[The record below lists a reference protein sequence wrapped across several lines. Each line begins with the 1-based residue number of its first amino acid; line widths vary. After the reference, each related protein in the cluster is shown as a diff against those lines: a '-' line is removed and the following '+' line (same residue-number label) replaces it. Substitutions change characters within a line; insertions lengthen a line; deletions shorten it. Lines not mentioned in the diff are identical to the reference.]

1 MKKFLF
7 TLTLISLLL
16 LPFSSVSA
24 YDERVGDFRL
34 TFDGSAPWFADD
46 NVFAPGETKTKN
58 FKVYNYGS
66 TDNNLFFISSAS
78 GNSELDSKFRISI
91 IKDGSLIFSKLL
103 SDISSSTNNQEVL
116 ASVSANSSSDYQF
129 NVKLKK
135 QLGDSYQGQR
145 TSKIGFSLGYGGFGP
160 EPETVTPVFTTA
172 VGGDVAGSQE
182 DEIGNSSE
190 QEKDQLGA
198 IEDLSDEEQ
207 SSSQVAGEQ
216 AFNFFSSYYFWIIL
230 FILLLIIAL
239 IVYRYLFNRNQE
251 EEL

>member
-7 TLTLISLLL
+7 ILTLISLLL

-34 TFDGSAPWFADD
+34 TFDGRAPWFANDD
-46 NVFAPGETKTKN
+46 VFAPGETKTKN

-91 IKDGSLIFSKLL
+91 VKDGSLIFSKLL
-103 SDISSSTNNQEVL
+103 SDISSSTNSQEVL

-135 QLGDSYQGQR
+135 QLGNSYQGQK

-160 EPETVTPVFTTA
+160 EPETITPVFTTA
-172 VGGDVAGSQE
+172 IGGNVAGSQE
-182 DEIGNSSE
+182 GGTEDASR
-190 QEKDQLGA
+190 QEKDQSG
-198 IEDLSDEEQ
+198 ITQDRFDGEQ
-207 SSSQVAGEQ
+207 QSSQVAGEQ
-216 AFNFFSSYYFWIIL
+216 DFDFFSSYYFWIIL